1 MSNKR
6 YLVIN
11 PAESSSAA
19 LELLDELEAADDLV
33 SFDIET
39 DGVVEAACKVI
50 GISVSWEENQ
60 GAYLIL
66 REWDPEKRELKALL
80 NPQDEKDLIDSLCG
94 ILQNKNLVMHNGVF
108 DITVM
113 KNCYGINLT
122 DALVADTILL
132 KHTLDEERPFGLKE
146 IAEKYKEHI
155 GFGEEEAANQEQLL
169 LKECVLA
176 RGGKWNQKDKD
187 IYMGEAHIIGT
198 YACADTDLT
207 LKLFNYLHPK
217 LAEEG
222 LEEFFYDLE
231 VMPLYKKATIPMRMG
246 GIFVDVAYFK
256 ALEKELQDGILKLT
270 GEIFTL
276 IEEDA
281 QPYVRKLL
289 DEAVKETRT
298 GKFAEKLL
306 QHYSIPIPVNTRTGK
321 PTLAKSELRSLQ
333 TTFPGHPAIQWL
345 LYEPPFTVE
354 TYTEAVE
361 QEDGTTTE
369 VTKQRKVP
377 LPLPEDA
384 PRIPDEVR
392 YAIKR
397 EIFIEKNPELPHILN
412 LSSNEDL
419 SWLLFECYGVEPRS
433 YSKETD
439 KPQVDKNSL
448 ETYDDLPFIEKLL
461 TLKKEEKLLSTYV
474 NPILTK
480 NVNGWLYPG
489 MLQFGTTSGRY
500 SCAGGLNLQTLPRD
514 DKRIKKG
521 FIAPPGYKVV
531 NADFSA
537 LEPRI
542 FSWVSGDEGLKNIW
556 RNKLDLYSQ
565 IAIDVFGLEGV
576 SADESAPN
584 YLKKVM
590 PEYRQKVK
598 TFALAVAYGAG
609 AGRIS
614 GLMKVDYQEAQQIID
629 RYLNAYPGLKRYIVN
644 QHVQATNYGQVTT
657 KFGRVRRLPKAKELF
672 QKFGDLLKSKKKMVD
687 RYGEE
692 FGQKIYYEY
701 RGYLN
706 LSTNHPIQGTAG
718 HVANAAMI
726 KLADLFKEHSIDGYI
741 ALQVHDEITC
751 IVRED
756 QAEIAAEM
764 LQDSMEDN
772 RITREIDI
780 PILAEPVISDNF
792 ADAK

>member
-1 MSNKR
+1 MVRTTN
-6 YLVIN
+6 VDATI
-11 PAESSSAA
+11 A
-19 LELLDELEAADDLV
+19 LLNELEAADDLV

-39 DGVVEAACKVI
+39 DGLVEVRCNVI
-50 GISVSWEENQ
+50 GVSFSWEENQ
-60 GAYLIL
+60 GAYIVL
-66 REWDPEKRELKALL
+66 REWDEVNKKLVALL
-80 NPQDEKDLIDSLCG
+80 PEQEEKDLMQWLCD
-94 ILQNKNLVMHNGVF
+94 ILLKKNLVMHNGVF
-108 DITVM
+108 DIAVIHHRY
-113 KNCYGINLT
+113 KVNLT
-122 DALVADTILL
+122 EALVADTTVL

-146 IAEKYKEHI
+146 IAEKYKEYI
-155 GFGEEEAANQEQLL
+155 GFTAEEAANQEQQL
-169 LKECVLA
+169 LKESVIA
-176 RGGKWNQKDKD
+176 RGGKWNKENKD
-187 IYMGEAHIIGT
+187 IYMGDPQIIGT

-217 LAEEG
+217 LSEEG
-222 LEEFFYDLE
+222 LEEFFYDEE
-231 VMPLYKKATIPMRMG
+231 VMPLYKKATIPMRLG
-246 GIFVDVAYFK
+246 GIFVDVEYFRK
-256 ALEKELQDGILKLT
+256 LEKELQDDILKLT
-270 GEIFTL
+270 GEIFSV
-276 IEEDA
+276 IEEKA
-281 QPYVRKLL
+281 EPYVRQLL

-298 GKFAEKLL
+298 GKYAERLL
-306 QHYSIPIPVNTRTGK
+306 QHYSIPIPTNKRTGK
-321 PTLAKSELRSLQ
+321 PTLAKSELRPLLEA
-333 TTFPGHPAIQWL
+333 FPEHPAILWL
-345 LYEPPFTVE
+345 LYDPPFDVE
-354 TYTEAVE
+354 TYTEEVE
-361 QEDGTTTE
+361 QPDGTKIT

-377 LPLPEDA
+377 LPLPEGA
-384 PRIPDEVR
+384 PTIPDQVR
-392 YAIKR
+392 YAVKR
-397 EIFIEKNPELPHILN
+397 EIFVEKDPDLPHVFN

-433 YSKETD
+433 HSKETG
-439 KPQVDKNSL
+439 KPTVDKNSL
-448 ETYDDLPFIEKLL
+448 ETYDDLPFIKKLL
-461 TLKKEEKLLSTYV
+461 ELKKTEKLLSTYV
-474 NPILTK
+474 RPILEK
-480 NVNGWLYPG
+480 HVDGWLYPG

-542 FSWVSGDEGLKNIW
+542 FSWVSGDEGLKDIW
-556 RNKLDLYSQ
+556 RKKLDLYSQ

-609 AGRIS
+609 AGRIA
-614 GLMKVDYQEAQQIID
+614 GLMKVDYMEAQQIID
-629 RYLNAYPGLKRYIVN
+629 KYLNAYPGLKNYITT
-644 QHVQATNYGQVTT
+644 QHVRATTRGKVETP
-657 KFGRVRRLPKAKELF
+657 FGRVRRLPKAREIYR
-672 QKFGDLLKSKKKMVD
+672 KFGTLLKSKKKMVE

-692 FGQKIYYEY
+692 FGTKTYYEY

-726 KLADLFKEHSIDGYI
+726 KLADLFDEFEIDGYI

-756 QAEIAAEM
+756 HAEKAAQL
-764 LQDSMEDN
+764 LQDAMEN
-772 RITREIDI
+772 NPITEQIDI

-792 ADAK
+792 AEAK